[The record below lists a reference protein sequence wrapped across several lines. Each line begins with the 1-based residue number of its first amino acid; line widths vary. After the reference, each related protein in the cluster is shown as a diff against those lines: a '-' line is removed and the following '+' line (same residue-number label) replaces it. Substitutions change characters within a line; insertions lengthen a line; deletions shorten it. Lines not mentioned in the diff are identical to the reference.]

1 MEIVVNNRQRR
12 VPVRL
17 GWIRKAAEAALAEC
31 MRHSG
36 DGLFALKQAPHV
48 EVAIVSDEVISRV
61 HEDFMGAPGATD
73 VITFDH
79 GEIVISA
86 ETAQVYAKQHK
97 HPVEDELA
105 LYIIHGLLHLNG
117 YDDRT
122 AAAKKQMFQVQ
133 GKIWQSVRAA
143 TGPSQREHGRDR
155 D

>member
-17 GWIRKAAEAALAEC
+17 GWIRKAAEAALEEC
-31 MRHSG
+31 MHYSD
-36 DGLFALKQAPHV
+36 DGLFALKQAPQV
-48 EVAIVSDEVISRV
+48 EVAIVTDEVISRV
-61 HEDFMGAPGATD
+61 HEDFMGVPGATD

-86 ETAQVYAKQHK
+86 ETAQVHAKQHK

-122 AAAKKQMFQVQ
+122 AVAKKRMFQVQ
-133 GKIWQSVRAA
+133 GKIWRAVRGVA
-143 TGPSQREHGRDR
+143 GPSQRGNRRDR